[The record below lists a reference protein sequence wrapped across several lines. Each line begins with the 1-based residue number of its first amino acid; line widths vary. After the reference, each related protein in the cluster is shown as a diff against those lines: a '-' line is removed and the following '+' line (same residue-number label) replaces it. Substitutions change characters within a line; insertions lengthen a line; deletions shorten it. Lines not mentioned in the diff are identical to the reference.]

1 MEKRKQSKRNYGS
14 PQSWPTE
21 VAFEQ
26 ALLVATGTFLVDVKE
41 LENENL
47 QKQQLEYFDY
57 SYLIY
62 LTNYY

>member
-41 LENENL
+41 LENENA
-47 QKQQLEYFDY
+47 EEGADAPGSEMYFEF
-57 SYLIY
+57 
-62 LTNYY
+62 